1 MTFSINNIGL
11 PSPEKFNKIKKVI
24 GIVTNFAVA
33 VWAIYLPSE
42 APTLLVIKL
51 AQSFLM
57 QILDEL
63 AG

>member
-1 MTFSINNIGL
+1 MTFSIQNIGL
-11 PSPEKFNKIKKVI
+11 PSPENFNKIKKII

-33 VWAIYLPSE
+33 GYAIYAPAE
-42 APTLLVIKL
+42 TPTLLFIKL

>member
-1 MTFSINNIGL
+1 MTFSFNNIGL

-24 GIVTNFAVA
+24 GIITNFV
-33 VWAIYLPSE
+33 VMIYGVYLPSE

>member
-1 MTFSINNIGL
+1 MTFSFNNIGL

-24 GIVTNFAVA
+24 GIITNFVVA
-33 VWAIYLPSE
+33 IYAIYLPSE